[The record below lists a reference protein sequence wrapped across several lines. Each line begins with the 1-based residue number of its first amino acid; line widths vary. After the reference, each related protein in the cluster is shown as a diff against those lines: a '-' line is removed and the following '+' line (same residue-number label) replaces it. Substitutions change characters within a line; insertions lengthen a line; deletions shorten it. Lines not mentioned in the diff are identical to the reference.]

1 MKFNC
6 EGTYIPNGAQIM
18 KTRWP
23 FYAMTKSIARLFIFL
38 LISIAFLYLLTQ
50 ILGIILAI
58 IVSVTIGMLIPI
70 IILWRDLFGLDDM
83 ENYGDGDEI
92 DFLHTEV
99 FQNDTQAKSY

>member
-1 MKFNC
+1 
-6 EGTYIPNGAQIM
+6 
-18 KTRWP
+18 
-23 FYAMTKSIARLFIFL
+23 MTKSIARLFIFL